1 MKNRPF
7 DTFFHWMT
15 FSALFAVAFSQF
27 RLVNDLRAI
36 QTGSPDYS
44 LQMPSE
50 QQEAFG
56 NRVKDVLVEQA
67 RINRQVIHMLQS
79 MDPGVISGEDRL
91 IEAAPQQEELPA
103 QTQSPDWEMT
113 EDSAPIASSGFD
125 DVSEGDLVSMKIDL
139 MRERLDRFEA
149 SLTDADR
156 EELDRRLQLQID
168 QLTLQIA
175 DQPLPEEIAVLEVLA
190 EGGKRLSPAER
201 EWRDQTMQSLRKGA
215 LMEMYS
221 EHSLFQELQAVDLM
235 QLQVGEF

>member
-50 QQEAFG
+50 QQEAFV

-91 IEAAPQQEELPA
+91 IEAAPQQEELPT

-113 EDSAPIASSGFD
+113 EDSALIASSGIV
-125 DVSEGDLVSMKIDL
+125 DVSEGDLV
-139 MRERLDRFEA
+139 
-149 SLTDADR
+149 TDADR